1 MRSNAKGYETAY
13 NAPEQMVQLALD
25 SRFDPELRSRR
36 VGFNRKK
43 TINNYQFAEAEW
55 RKNIPTYSSRHLRR
69 NRSRGAMAE
78 KKIID
83 SLVDY
88 MLAARHAHLPP
99 EVIQKGK
106 SHILDSL
113 AAIVSGSRLKPGK
126 LGLEHARQQG
136 GREICSVLGTNFKT
150 TPIIAAFANGMSG
163 HADETDDSNSQL
175 HPGCA
180 IVPAAL
186 AIAESQNRDGEAL
199 LRSVILGYDVGF
211 RFHQAFEPRS
221 TSFGATFGCAAA
233 AGALAEL
240 DDLRLRYLIS
250 YAAQQA
256 SGSRAWVGDDD
267 HIEKA
272 FDYAGM
278 PARNG
283 VTAALLVQ
291 SGFTGNRNVLEGD
304 QGIVTSYAPCDPTKI
319 VSELGRR
326 FTITSCLVKKYPVGS
341 PMMETVDTT
350 LALLAKQAIQ
360 AAQIERVIVRIPES
374 GARTVNNRR
383 MPDVNVQFMVSAI
396 LLEGKL
402 TFEMAHDYERFQN
415 QQVLAL
421 KERVQLI
428 GDDEMERSGHR
439 FQGLVE
445 VTLKNGQTLREHV
458 INCRGRPENPM
469 SPEEVEK
476 KAAWL
481 VEPVLGKKKV
491 EQIIESSRRLES
503 VASIRELIKLLTD

>member
-1 MRSNAKGYETAY
+1 MAKI
-13 NAPEQMVQLALD
+13 V
-25 SRFDPELRSRR
+25 
-36 VGFNRKK
+36 
-43 TINNYQFAEAEW
+43 
-55 RKNIPTYSSRHLRR
+55 
-69 NRSRGAMAE
+69 
-78 KKIID
+78 D
-83 SLVDY
+83 SLVEY
-88 MLAARHAHLPP
+88 MLAARDAKLP
-99 EVIQKGK
+99 EKVIQKGK
-106 SHILDSL
+106 SHLLDSL
-113 AAIVSGSRLKPGK
+113 AAIVSGSTLKPGK
-126 LGLEHARQQG
+126 LGLQHARQQG
-136 GREICSVLGTNFKT
+136 GREECSVLGSNLKT
-150 TPIIAAFANGMSG
+150 TPILAAFANGMSG

-186 AIAESQNRDGEAL
+186 AIAESRERSGDAL
-199 LRSVILGYDVGF
+199 LRAVILGYDIGF

-221 TSFGATFGCAAA
+221 TSFGATFGSAAA

-240 DDLRLRYLIS
+240 DDLHLRYLIS

-272 FDYAGM
+272 FDYAAM

-283 VTAALLVQ
+283 VTAALLIQ
-291 SGFTGNRNVLEGD
+291 SGFTGNRDVLEGD
-304 QGIVTSYAPCDPTKI
+304 QGIIKTYAPCDPAKI
-319 VSELGRR
+319 LSELGQR

-341 PMMETVDTT
+341 PMMETVDAT
-350 LALLAKQAIQ
+350 LALLSKQAINPE
-360 AAQIERVIVRIPES
+360 QIEKVIVRIPES
-374 GARTVNNRR
+374 GARTVNNRH

-415 QQVLAL
+415 PRVLTL
-421 KERVQLI
+421 KDKIQLV
-428 GDDEMERSGHR
+428 GDNEMERSGHR

-445 VTLKNGQTLREHV
+445 VTLKDGQTLREHV

-469 SPEEVEK
+469 SPDEVEK

-481 VEPVLGKKKV
+481 MEPILGKKNV
-491 EQIIESSRRLES
+491 DQIIESIRRIDS
-503 VASIRELIKLLTD
+503 MMNTRELTKLMTVA

>member
-1 MRSNAKGYETAY
+1 
-13 NAPEQMVQLALD
+13 
-25 SRFDPELRSRR
+25 
-36 VGFNRKK
+36 
-43 TINNYQFAEAEW
+43 
-55 RKNIPTYSSRHLRR
+55 
-69 NRSRGAMAE
+69 MA
-78 KKIID
+78 KIID
-83 SLVDY
+83 SLVEY
-88 MLAARHAHLPP
+88 MLAARRTAPP
-99 EVIQKGK
+99 AEVIQKGK
-106 SHILDSL
+106 SHLLDSL
-113 AAIVSGSRLKPGK
+113 AAVVSGSTLKPGK
-126 LGLEHARQQG
+126 LGLQHARQQG
-136 GREICSVLGTNFKT
+136 GREECSVLGSSLKT
-150 TPIIAAFANGMSG
+150 TPILAAFANGMSG

-186 AIAESQNRDGEAL
+186 AIAESQNRSGEAL
-199 LRSVILGYDVGF
+199 LRAVIVGYDIGF

-221 TSFGATFGCAAA
+221 TSFGATFGSAAA

-240 DDLRLRYLIS
+240 DDLHLRYLIS

-272 FDYAGM
+272 FDYAAM

-283 VTAALLVQ
+283 VTAALLIQ
-291 SGFTGNRNVLEGD
+291 SGFTGNRDVLEGD
-304 QGIVTSYAPCDPTKI
+304 QGIIKTYAPCDPAKI
-319 VSELGRR
+319 LSELGRR

-341 PMMETVDTT
+341 PMMETVDAT
-350 LALLAKQAIQ
+350 LALLSKQAINPE
-360 AAQIERVIVRIPES
+360 QIEKVTVRIPES
-374 GARTVNNRR
+374 GARTVNNRH

-415 QQVLAL
+415 PRVLAL
-421 KERVQLI
+421 KDKIQLV
-428 GDDEMERSGHR
+428 GDNEMERSGHR

-445 VTLKNGQTLREHV
+445 VTLKDGQTLREHV

-469 SPEEVEK
+469 SPDEVEK

-481 VEPVLGKKKV
+481 MEPILGKKNV
-491 EQIIESSRRLES
+491 DQIID
-503 VASIRELIKLLTD
+503 SIRRIESLTNARELTKLMTVA

>member
-1 MRSNAKGYETAY
+1 
-13 NAPEQMVQLALD
+13 
-25 SRFDPELRSRR
+25 
-36 VGFNRKK
+36 
-43 TINNYQFAEAEW
+43 
-55 RKNIPTYSSRHLRR
+55 
-69 NRSRGAMAE
+69 MA
-78 KKIID
+78 KIID
-83 SLVDY
+83 SLVEY
-88 MLAARHAHLPP
+88 MLAARHAPLPP

-106 SHILDSL
+106 SHVLDSL
-113 AAIVSGSRLKPGK
+113 AAVVSGSTLKPGK
-126 LGLEHARQQG
+126 LGLQHARDLG
-136 GREICSVLGTNFKT
+136 GKEKCSVLGSNLKT

-186 AIAESQNRDGEAL
+186 AMSELMNSGGEAL
-199 LRSVILGYDVGF
+199 LRAVILGYDIGF

-233 AGALAEL
+233 ASALAEL
-240 DDLRLRYLIS
+240 DVLQLCYAIS

-283 VTAALLVQ
+283 VTAALLIKA
-291 SGFTGNRNVLEGD
+291 GFTGNRDVLEGD
-304 QGIVTSYAPCDPTKI
+304 QGIIKTYAPCDPAKI
-319 VSELGRR
+319 LAELGQR

-341 PMMETVDTT
+341 PMMETVDAT
-350 LALLAKQAIQ
+350 LALLSKQTIAPEEIDK
-360 AAQIERVIVRIPES
+360 VVVRIPES
-374 GARTVNNRR
+374 GARTVNNRK
-383 MPDVNVQFMVSAI
+383 MPDVNVQYMVASI
-396 LLEGKL
+396 LIDGKL
-402 TFEMAHDYERFQN
+402 TFESAHDYERFQN
-415 QQVLAL
+415 PRVLAL
-421 KERVQLI
+421 KEKVQLI
-428 GDDEMERSGHR
+428 GDETMEHSGHR

-445 VTLKNGQTLREHV
+445 VTLKDGKVLREHV
-458 INCRGRPENPM
+458 IDCRGRPQNPM

-481 VEPVLGKKKV
+481 LEPVLGKTNSERV
-491 EQIIESSRRLES
+491 ID
-503 VASIRELIKLLTD
+503 SIRRIHSVTNVRDLTKLMTLA